1 LILHS
6 GCDGWPRV
14 VGVVAGFHGP
24 GCCGGRRDG
33 CRRAQPGAGR
43 ASSRRRPSRTRPVNG
58 AGRARCSQ
66 VRRPVAARRP
76 AIESS
81 RWRRRLGSQRRAAW
95 SVRAR
100 VCIQATR
107 SPARGD
113 DRAPDLV
120 GPEGT
125 AFKPS
130 AAADTPGQ
138 TLAAATGWRT
148 VTVGWPSPAN
158 AAGRGTARS
167 GPRRSTACRL
177 PGRRGHHRAH
187 RTYGRGKGAVLR
199 LLEVNGVAR
208 RRQSLTPE
216 HVQEAIR
223 LYGLGWPLGRIG
235 ERFGRHHS
243 VVLRA
248 LERAGVPRRD
258 SHGTER

>member
-1 LILHS
+1 MAP
-6 GCDGWPRV
+6 CRR
-14 VGVVAGFHGP
+14 
-24 GCCGGRRDG
+24 GGRRVPRAGVLRGSSGRVSPCSAGGGQGVESAEAVEDQAG
-33 CRRAQPGAGR
+33 ERRRSGQVQPGAPAGGR
-43 ASSRRRPSRTRPVNG
+43 EASGDREQPMAEALGFPAASRMVGEGEDLHPG
-58 AGRARCSQ
+58 DQIAGQ
-66 VRRPVAARRP
+66 
-76 AIESS
+76 
-81 RWRRRLGSQRRAAW
+81 
-95 SVRAR
+95 
-100 VCIQATR
+100 
-107 SPARGD
+107 GD

-148 VTVGWPSPAN
+148 VTVGGPSPAN

-216 HVQEAIR
+216 QVREAIR